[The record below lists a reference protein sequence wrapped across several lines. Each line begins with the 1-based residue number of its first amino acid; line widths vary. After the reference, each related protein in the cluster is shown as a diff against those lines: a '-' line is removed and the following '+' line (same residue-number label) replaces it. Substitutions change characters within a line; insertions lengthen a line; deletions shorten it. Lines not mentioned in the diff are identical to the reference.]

1 MRDDET
7 NGVTVPPD
15 DEIWE
20 TLVHFSR
27 TPLEPDEAAR
37 LQRWVAEDPTRR
49 DMVLAVQRLAAA
61 AAHPAPRRRSEE
73 AWTRVHGRL
82 ATGDVEQAPERV
94 NRGAARI
101 SGALR
106 ATVTDARARRRRAR
120 WVVQLAVA
128 AAVVGVVVARAQ
140 IRDYVTAWLAA
151 RAPMHTLATGIG
163 ERIEVR
169 LDDGSGVVLGPVSRL
184 RYGKLTGARTRTV
197 ELEGEGYFTVAPD
210 RAHPFTVLAGTAAVQ
225 AVGTAF
231 DVRAYAGDSVVRVVT
246 THGRVALR
254 PRAARGQLGTLVD
267 RGQQGTLDESGFAV
281 VTAADTGRAVGWM
294 RDRVSYDL
302 APLPSLLRDLERRY
316 DLRFELNDLNDTTLR
331 SMRVTITFDHATAD
345 EVVEQLA
352 ATIGARAHRTG
363 DVVELGVR

>member
-1 MRDDET
+1 MRNDER
-7 NGVTVPPD
+7 NGVSVPPD

-27 TPLEPDEAAR
+27 TPLEPAEAAR

-73 AWTRVHGRL
+73 AWARVHGRL
-82 ATGDVEQAPERV
+82 ATGQAEQAAARAAS
-94 NRGAARI
+94 GAERI

-106 ATVTDARARRRRAR
+106 AQVLEARARRRRTR
-120 WVVQLAVA
+120 WVVQLAIA
-128 AAVVGVVVARAQ
+128 AALVGVVAARGT
-140 IRDYVTAWLAA
+140 IRDYVNAWLAA
-151 RAPMHTLATGIG
+151 RAPTHTLATGIG

-169 LDDGSGVVLGPVSRL
+169 LDDGSGVVLGPMSRL

-197 ELEGEGYFTVAPD
+197 ELDGEGYFTVAPD
-210 RAHPFTVLAGTAAVQ
+210 RAHPFTVLAGSAAVQ

-231 DVRAYAGDSVVRVVT
+231 DVRAYTGDSVVRVVT

-254 PRAARGQLGTLVD
+254 PRAAKGQLGTLVD

-281 VTAADTGRAVGWM
+281 VTAADTARAIGWM
-294 RDRVSYDL
+294 TDRVSYEL
-302 APLPSLLRDLERRY
+302 VPLPSLLQDLERRY
-316 DLRFELNDLNDTTLR
+316 DLRFELNDTTLR
-331 SMRVTITFDHATAD
+331 SMHVTITFDHATAD
-345 EVVEQLA
+345 DAVQQLA
-352 ATIGARAHRTG
+352 ATIGARAHRNG